1 MTEPDR
7 AAPVGEAPGGV
18 REGEPLAG
26 EPSAG
31 VREGEPLAGENP
43 SQPARDWRRATLV
56 LVRFTAAG
64 HRQEDEHPGE
74 FEELVRSA
82 GLAPTTIITAT
93 RARPHPRWFLGTG
106 KVEELAVAAAATDV
120 VIFNHE
126 LTPAQAR
133 NVEKRIGCRALTRTE
148 LILHIF
154 AARARTHEGKLQ
166 VELARLTH
174 AQTRLVRGWTHLDR
188 QTGVGGGGG
197 RGAGGRIGGAAQRGV
212 GETQLELDQRMLAGR
227 IRQVRARLEDVR
239 RQRAQSRRRRGR
251 ARVPTV
257 ALAGYTNAG
266 KSTLFNALTDS
277 HALAENRLFATL
289 DPTMRRLA
297 GTNAEVV
304 VADTV
309 GFIRAL
315 PVALVEA
322 FKATL
327 EEVAQADLVLHV
339 IDAAAPDV
347 EARRADV
354 RAVLED
360 IGAGGV
366 PVLEVWNKTDLL
378 AERTGAAGCAKPEQL
393 RVSARTGAGVAAIKD
408 AIAARLGL
416 DSVAT
421 EVRLRA
427 SGGKARSWLY
437 RNGAVESE
445 DADAEGM
452 LTLRVRISRG
462 KLAELRTLGA
472 AETTPAPSAA
482 ANDRVAV

>member
-1 MTEPDR
+1 MPLATRSDQP
-7 AAPVGEAPGGV
+7 APGSGEA
-18 REGEPLAG
+18 RGEHP
-26 EPSAG
+26 PSA
-31 VREGEPLAGENP
+31 
-43 SQPARDWRRATLV
+43 PARDQRRAALV
-56 LVRFTAAG
+56 LVRFTAAK

-82 GLAPTTIITAT
+82 GLVPAATITAT
-93 RARPHPRWFLGTG
+93 RERPHPRWFLGTG
-106 KVEELAVAAAATDV
+106 KVEELAEAVAATATDM

-133 NVEKRIGCRALTRTE
+133 NVEQRLGCRALTRTE

-154 AARARTHEGKLQ
+154 AERARTHEGKLQ
-166 VELARLTH
+166 VELAQLTH

-239 RQRAQSRRRRGR
+239 RRRAQSRRRRGR

-266 KSTLFNALTDS
+266 KSTLFNALTGS

-297 GTNAEVV
+297 GTDAEVV

-339 IDAAAPDV
+339 IDAAAADA

-354 RAVLED
+354 YTVLEH
-360 IGAGGV
+360 IGAAEV
-366 PVLEVWNKTDLL
+366 PVLDVWNKTDLL
-378 AERTGAAGCAKPEQL
+378 ADVADSAACGAQERL
-393 RVSARTGAGVAAIKD
+393 HVSARTGAGLAALKD
-408 AIAARLGL
+408 AIVERLGL
-416 DSVAT
+416 DVVTA
-421 EVRLRA
+421 EVRVPA

-437 RNGAVESE
+437 RNGAVDGETAAP
-445 DADAEGM
+445 DGV
-452 LTLRVRISRG
+452 LTLRVRVRRS
-462 KLAELRTLGA
+462 KLAELRAVATA
-472 AETTPAPSAA
+472 DAPPAQSAA
-482 ANDRVAV
+482 AGNRVAV

>member
-1 MTEPDR
+1 MPS
-7 AAPVGEAPGGV
+7 AAKAGRSGAIGAADPLAAGEAT
-18 REGEPLAG
+18 
-26 EPSAG
+26 
-31 VREGEPLAGENP
+31 
-43 SQPARDWRRATLV
+43 RDWRRAALV
-56 LVRFTAAG
+56 MARFTAAH

-74 FEELVRSA
+74 FEDLVRSA
-82 GLAPTTIITAT
+82 GLAATTTITAT
-93 RARPHPRWFLGTG
+93 RERPHPRWFLGAG
-106 KVEELAVAAAATDV
+106 KVEELAEAVAGAAADV

-133 NVEKRIGCRALTRTE
+133 NLERRIGCRPLTRTE

-166 VELARLTH
+166 VELAQLTH

-266 KSTLFNALTDS
+266 KSTLFNALTGSD
-277 HALAENRLFATL
+277 ALAENRLFATL

-297 GTNAEVV
+297 GVDAEVV

-354 RAVLED
+354 GAVLED

-366 PVLEVWNKTDLL
+366 PVLEVWNKADLV
-378 AERTGAAGCAKPEQL
+378 ADVVGAASCGAREQL
-393 RVSARTGAGVAAIKD
+393 RVSALAGTGVAALKD

-421 EVRLRA
+421 EVRVPA
-427 SGGKARSWLY
+427 SGGKTRSWLY
-437 RNGAVESE
+437 RNGAVEAE
-445 DADAEGM
+445 TADAEGV
-452 LTLRVRISRG
+452 LTLRVRVSRG
-462 KLAELRTLGA
+462 KLAEVRSLAA
-472 AETTPAPSAA
+472 AEAPPAQSAA
-482 ANDRVAV
+482 AHPAGRAPAART